1 MRNGRKTYEELNI
14 TDDFMFC
21 KILATNPELCKEL
34 LELILGI
41 KIRKVEIANSQQM
54 IAITAD
60 AKSVRLDVYVEDD
73 SNTVYDIEMQATK
86 TTHLPKRSRYY
97 QGMIDLNII
106 ERGENYDKLKKSF
119 VIFICLE
126 DPFDEGLHIYTFEN
140 RCKERPGLV
149 LGEETVKVFINA
161 AGTADDVSSDMAE
174 FLSYLKTGEGRS
186 PLVRKIEEQVRKA
199 RAHEEWKVE
208 YMTLQMR
215 LNEERE
221 EGRKEGRKEGHQ
233 EGKREQLFQL
243 VKKNLL
249 TVEVAA
255 EELGITVDEFK
266 KVLEQSINITK

>member
-1 MRNGRKTYEELNI
+1 M
-14 TDDFMFC
+14 
-21 KILATNPELCKEL
+21 
-34 LELILGI
+34 
-41 KIRKVEIANSQQM
+41 
-54 IAITAD
+54 
-60 AKSVRLDVYVEDD
+60 
-73 SNTVYDIEMQATK
+73 
-86 TTHLPKRSRYY
+86 
-97 QGMIDLNII
+97 
-106 ERGENYDKLKKSF
+106 
-119 VIFICLE
+119 
-126 DPFDEGLHIYTFEN
+126 
-140 RCKERPGLV
+140 
-149 LGEETVKVFINA
+149 KVFINA